1 MEEEELTLEEI
12 QQYLLDEFNRAIYK
26 VRINYTVWEKKDN
39 ISFKQF
45 MLENKETIK
54 EEMEELIAEGC
65 TEEMVME
72 FNHETFYHFY
82 TIEELLELVSL
93 ENTQYIKQI
102 EYIMKCGALSYLDVC
117 CRDRTY
123 TLDDIV
129 MD

>member
-1 MEEEELTLEEI
+1 MEEELTLEEI
-12 QQYLLDEFNRAIYK
+12 QQYLLDEFNEAIYS
-26 VRINYTVWEKKDN
+26 VRINHTVWEKRDN

-45 MLENKETIK
+45 MLDNKEAIK

-65 TEEMVME
+65 TEGMVID
-72 FNHETFYHFY
+72 FNNDTFCHYY
-82 TIEELLELVSL
+82 TIEELLELASL